1 MEVNAVAPPSPAQV
15 IRWLMES
22 PGRKNKEQIIR
33 DAWES
38 QCFEFFMGA
47 RLVYDKLV
55 TFGVKKVSTHEDA
68 SGVSFPVT
76 GGSLI
81 WQEFYQT
88 ADKLTRRELT
98 GGAASGA
105 ILDLIRQSTKEQWD
119 GWYRLVLMKSLKCG
133 ITEKTIN
140 GVLKEYGD
148 EASAFIIPTFTCQ
161 LAQDS
166 KKHPKKMVGEK
177 FLDVKLDG
185 VRILTACD
193 VESQTITM
201 FTRNGHINTNF
212 IHVVECFR
220 RALPFMTESV
230 VVDGEMVSCNFNAL
244 MKQINRK
251 KNVDTEDAHFA
262 TFDIIPLDDFMAGR
276 CETPQWQREENIKKF
291 CKDHKAAFG
300 TRVYHVPKI
309 KVDLSTEEGQQI
321 LREFNKTALFGGYE
335 GIMIKDP
342 NAPYVCKKSFLWM
355 KLKPT
360 ITVDLIAT
368 AVEKGDPDKQ
378 FAHTMGGIVFEG
390 VEDGKFIKVTCGG
403 GYSIEMRDE
412 FWEAREQIPGHMG
425 EIEADVVTMDKDGNY
440 SLRFPR
446 FVRWRDIEPGEKF

>member
-1 MEVNAVAPPSPAQV
+1 MEVNAVVPPKPEQV
-15 IRWLMES
+15 IKWLMES

-47 RLVYDKLV
+47 RLVYDKMV
-55 TFGVKKVSTHEDA
+55 TFGVKKVPTHIEAADDL
-68 SGVSFPVT
+68 GIV
-76 GGSLI
+76 GGTF

-88 ADKLTRRELT
+88 ADKLAKRELS
-98 GGAASGA
+98 GGAASLA
-105 ILDLIRQSTKEQWD
+105 IVDLIRKSTKEQWD

-185 VRILTACD
+185 VRILAVCD
-193 VESQTITM
+193 VGSQQVTL
-201 FTRNGHINTNF
+201 FTRNGHINANF
-212 IHVVECFR
+212 IHVAQCLR
-220 RALPFMTESV
+220 NALPYLTESV

-251 KNVDTEDAHFA
+251 KDVDTEDAHYA
-262 TFDIIPLDDFMAGR
+262 TFDIIPLKDFMLGR
-276 CETPQWQREENIKKF
+276 CELTQRVREDNIKKF
-291 CKDHKAAFG
+291 CQDHKAAFD
-300 TRVYHVPKI
+300 TRIYHVPKI
-309 KVDLSTEEGQQI
+309 LANLSTDEGQLI
-321 LREFNKTALFGGYE
+321 MKEFNKTALLGGYE

-342 NAPYVCKKSFLWM
+342 EAPYVCKKSFLWM

-360 ITVDLIAT
+360 ITVDLIVT
-368 AVEKGDPDKQ
+368 AVEQGDPDKQ
-378 FAHTMGGIVFEG
+378 FAHTMGAIVCEG
-390 VEDGKFIKVTCGG
+390 TEGGKFIKVNCGG
-403 GYSIEMRDE
+403 GFTPQMRDE
-412 FWEAREQIPGHMG
+412 FWAAKERIPGHVA
-425 EIEADVVTMDKDGNY
+425 EIEADAVTMDKDGNY

>member
-1 MEVNAVAPPSPAQV
+1 MEVAEVMPPSPAEV
-15 IRWLMES
+15 IRWLVES

-47 RLVYDKLV
+47 RLVYDKMV
-55 TFGVKKVSTHEDA
+55 TFGVKKVQTYDEATDDIGIA
-68 SGVSFPVT
+68 
-76 GGSLI
+76 GSLY

-88 ADKLTRRELT
+88 ADKLIKRELT
-98 GGAASGA
+98 GGAASLA
-105 ILDLIRQSTKEQWD
+105 ITDLIRQSTKEQWD
-119 GWYRLVLMKSLKCG
+119 GWYRLVLMKTFKCG

-166 KKHPKKMVGEK
+166 KNHPKKMVGEK

-185 VRILTACD
+185 VRILAACN
-193 VESQTITM
+193 VESQTVTL

-212 IHVVECFR
+212 IHVAKCLR
-220 RALPFMTESV
+220 NALPFMTESV

-244 MKQINRK
+244 MTQINRK
-251 KNVDTEDAHFA
+251 SDVDTEDAHFA
-262 TFDIIPLDDFMAGR
+262 TFDIIPLNDFMSGR

-291 CKDHKAAFG
+291 CNDHKVALDA
-300 TRVYHVPKI
+300 RIYHVPKI
-309 KVDLSTEEGQQI
+309 KANLSTEEGQKI

-342 NAPYVCKKSFLWM
+342 DAPYVCKKSFLWM

-368 AVEKGDPDKQ
+368 DVEKGDPDKL
-378 FAHTMGGIVFEG
+378 FAHTLGAIVFEG
-390 VEDGKFIKVTCGG
+390 TEGGKFIQVNCGG
-403 GYSIEMRDE
+403 GFTPKMRDE
-412 FWEAREQIPGHMG
+412 FWAAREQIPGHVG
-425 EIEADVVTMDKDGNY
+425 EIKADAVTMDKHGNY

>member
-1 MEVNAVAPPSPAQV
+1 MEAYAAIPPSPAQV
-15 IRWLMES
+15 IRWLVES
-22 PGRKNKEQIIR
+22 PGRKDKEQIIR

-38 QCFEFFMGA
+38 QCFEFFLGA
-47 RLVYDKLV
+47 RLVYDKLI
-55 TFGVKKVSTHEDA
+55 TFGVKKVPERGNTGDLGS
-68 SGVSFPVT
+68 SG
-76 GGSLI
+76 GLI
-81 WQEFYQT
+81 WNTFYQI
-88 ADKLTRRELT
+88 ADKLIKRELT
-98 GGAASGA
+98 GGAAAQA
-105 ILDLIRQSTKEQWD
+105 IDDLLQYGTKEQWD
-119 GWYRLVLMKSLKCG
+119 GWYRLILMKTLKCG

-140 GVLKEYGD
+140 GVLKQYGKD
-148 EASAFIIPTFTCQ
+148 AEAFIIPTFTCQ

-185 VRILTACD
+185 VRILAACN
-193 VESQTITM
+193 VESQTVTL

-212 IHVVECFR
+212 THIERCFKN
-220 RALPFMTESV
+220 ALQFMTESV

-251 KNVDTEDAHFA
+251 KNIDTEDAHFA
-262 TFDIIPLDDFMAGR
+262 TFDIIPLDDFISGR
-276 CETPQWQREENIKKF
+276 CELPQWKREDNIKKF
-291 CKDHKAAFG
+291 CNDHKAAFD

-309 KVDLSTEEGQQI
+309 KANLSTDEGQQI

-368 AVEKGDPDKQ
+368 DVEKGDPDKL

-390 VEDGKFIKVTCGG
+390 VEDDKFIKVTCGG
-403 GYSIEMRDE
+403 GYTIEMRDE
-412 FWEAREQIPGHMG
+412 FWEARKQIPGHMG
-425 EIEADVVTMDKDGNY
+425 EIEADAVTMDKDGNY

>member
-1 MEVNAVAPPSPAQV
+1 MEAHAAIPPSPAQV
-15 IRWLMES
+15 IRWLVES
-22 PGRKNKEQIIR
+22 PGRKDKEQIIR

-38 QCFEFFMGA
+38 QCFEFFLGA
-47 RLVYDKLV
+47 RLVYDKLI
-55 TFGVKKVSTHEDA
+55 TFGVKKVPERGNTGDLGS
-68 SGVSFPVT
+68 SG
-76 GGSLI
+76 GLI
-81 WQEFYQT
+81 WNTFYQI
-88 ADKLTRRELT
+88 ADKLIKRELT
-98 GGAASGA
+98 GGAAAQA
-105 ILDLIRQSTKEQWD
+105 IDDLLQYGTKEQWD
-119 GWYRLVLMKSLKCG
+119 GWYRLILMKTLKCG

-140 GVLKEYGD
+140 GVLKQYGKD
-148 EASAFIIPTFTCQ
+148 AEAFIIPTFTCQ

-185 VRILTACD
+185 VRILAACN
-193 VESQTITM
+193 VESQTVTL

-212 IHVVECFR
+212 THIERCFKN
-220 RALPFMTESV
+220 ALQFMTESV

-251 KNVDTEDAHFA
+251 KNIDTEDAHFA
-262 TFDIIPLDDFMAGR
+262 TFDIIPLDDFISGR
-276 CETPQWQREENIKKF
+276 CELPQWKREDNIKKF
-291 CKDHKAAFG
+291 CNDHKAAFD

-309 KVDLSTEEGQQI
+309 KANLSTDEGQQI

-368 AVEKGDPDKQ
+368 DVEKGDPDKL

-390 VEDGKFIKVTCGG
+390 VEDDKFIKVTCGG
-403 GYSIEMRDE
+403 GYTIEMRDE
-412 FWEAREQIPGHMG
+412 FWEARKQIPGHMG
-425 EIEADVVTMDKDGNY
+425 EIEADAVTMDKDGNY

>member
-1 MEVNAVAPPSPAQV
+1 MESNAVTPPSPAQV
-15 IRWLMES
+15 VRWLMES

-55 TFGVKKVSTHEDA
+55 TFGVKKVPTYDKVA
-68 SGVSFPVT
+68 GDLGIV
-76 GGSLI
+76 GSLF

-88 ADKLTRRELT
+88 ADKLKKRELT
-98 GGAASGA
+98 GGAALSG
-105 ILDLIRQSTKEQWD
+105 IEDLIRNATEEQWD
-119 GWYRLVLMKSLKCG
+119 GWYRLILLKSLKCG

-140 GVLKEYGD
+140 GVLKEYGK
-148 EASAFIIPTFTCQ
+148 EAEAFIIPTFTCQ

-166 KKHPKKMVGEK
+166 KKHPKKMVGDK

-185 VRILTACD
+185 VRILAVLDAVSKQVTL
-193 VESQTITM
+193 

-212 IHVVECFR
+212 ANIEDRFKAIMPH
-220 RALPFMTESV
+220 LTESV
-230 VVDGEMVSCNFNAL
+230 VVDGEMVSRNFNAL
-244 MKQINRK
+244 MKQIRRK
-251 KNVDTEDAHFA
+251 VDVDTDDAHFA
-262 TFDIIPLDDFMAGR
+262 TFDIIPLNEFLNGR
-276 CETPQWQREENIKKF
+276 CEMTQWEREERIKKF
-291 CKDHKAAFG
+291 CTDYKSAFDEFI
-300 TRVYHVPKI
+300 YHVPKI
-309 KVDLSTEEGQQI
+309 RVDLSTDEGQDI
-321 LREFNKTALFGGYE
+321 LAEFNKQALYGGYE

-360 ITVDLIAT
+360 ITVDLIVTGTEA
-368 AVEKGDPDKQ
+368 GDPDKQ
-378 FAHTMGGIVFEG
+378 FANTLGALICEG
-390 VEDGKFIKVTCGG
+390 VLDDGRRITVNCSGG
-403 GYSIEMRDE
+403 LSVAQRDE
-412 FWEAREQIPGHMG
+412 FWEARDSIPGHIA
-425 EIEADVVTMDKDGNY
+425 EIKADCVTVDKDGNF